1 MRRIGVGALCD
12 LVRPIP
18 IGASVVVVDEEQF
31 FGLTVHRLEVE
42 DAAVGDE
49 RLETLFVAA
58 GQEEYRVA
66 AVRCPDAAHAG
77 FVGPRLPGH
86 VVDGREVVADV
97 LPRVVARYLV
107 EPLLPE
113 RGQAAAVGRHDDVAL
128 CGHQLEIPAVA
139 PELRHDAL
147 RAALAV
153 KQGGVLLGR
162 VEIGRQDHPRQHL
175 LAVGG
180 LHPVFLHLAHPDVV
194 VNRFVDGRKLRQRA
208 VGGVDAEELGGHRD
222 RAHFGDDPIAGH
234 REGVDVVVAAGYHLD
249 LAYRG

>member
-1 MRRIGVGALCD
+1 M
-12 LVRPIP
+12 
-18 IGASVVVVDEEQF
+18 
-31 FGLTVHRLEVE
+31 
-42 DAAVGDE
+42 
-49 RLETLFVAA
+49 
-58 GQEEYRVA
+58 
-66 AVRCPDAAHAG
+66 
-77 FVGPRLPGH
+77 
-86 VVDGREVVADV
+86 
-97 LPRVVARYLV
+97 
-107 EPLLPE
+107 
-113 RGQAAAVGRHDDVAL
+113 
-128 CGHQLEIPAVA
+128 
-139 PELRHDAL
+139 

-180 LHPVFLHLAHPDVV
+180 LHPAFLHLAHPDVV

-249 LAYRG
+249 LAYGG